1 MYITV
6 NLVKKQGYLKPRT
19 KTYPRCQCYF
29 PLQSCVVILSNS
41 LKTVNCNN
49 CRGCIQIDRYFTG
62 MYPPCS
68 FSFPPPSLLPC
79 AISNLTNYDVAVS
92 FGTGRRRKR
101 VHLAEMRH
109 PIAAENRCKIDVK
122 IDVKIWKKKKVVS
135 SCKHSRHSYFKT
147 SSVPELGRKFLLHK
161 IATGFANN

>member
-1 MYITV
+1 M
-6 NLVKKQGYLKPRT
+6 
-19 KTYPRCQCYF
+19 
-29 PLQSCVVILSNS
+29 
-41 LKTVNCNN
+41 
-49 CRGCIQIDRYFTG
+49 
-62 MYPPCS
+62 
-68 FSFPPPSLLPC
+68 
-79 AISNLTNYDVAVS
+79 
-92 FGTGRRRKR
+92 
-101 VHLAEMRH
+101 HLAEMRH